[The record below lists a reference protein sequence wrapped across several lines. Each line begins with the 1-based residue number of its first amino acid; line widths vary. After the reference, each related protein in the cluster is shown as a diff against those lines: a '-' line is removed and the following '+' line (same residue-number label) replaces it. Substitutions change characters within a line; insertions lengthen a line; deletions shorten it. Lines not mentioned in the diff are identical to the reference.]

1 VEIASV
7 NADTKVDSTDMLLV
21 AQNFGYG
28 PRAVLD
34 VNKDGKI
41 NSTDMLI
48 VVRNFHP
55 VPC

>member
-1 VEIASV
+1 
-7 NADTKVDSTDMLLV
+7 MLLL

-48 VVRNFHP
+48 VVRNFHAIS
-55 VPC
+55 C